1 MGADFEQ
8 YEDHGLSGR
17 WRTLSQRKKLSAGAK
32 DVSQIKMGM
41 IYDSLHLLDS
51 FRSAFI
57 KLTLMYKILSL

>member
-1 MGADFEQ
+1 MRRMGADFEQ

-17 WRTLSQRKKLSAGAK
+17 WRTLSQRKKLSAVAN

-51 FRSAFI
+51 FQICLHKTHFDV
-57 KLTLMYKILSL
+57 